1 MDVRIEEMASR
12 VDVVDGSS
20 LLSPELLER
29 LVQEVLARVREA
41 DAHAGRVAEER
52 QLTVTPWYREGL

>member
-1 MDVRIEEMASR
+1 MDVHIDEMASR

-29 LVQEVLARVREA
+29 LVQEVLARVRDA
-41 DAHAGRVAEER
+41 DAHAGRVRDER
-52 QLTVTPWYREGL
+52 RLSVPASHGEGA

>member
-41 DAHAGRVAEER
+41 DDHAGRVGEER
-52 QLTVTPWYREGL
+52 RLTVTPWHQEGL